1 MIVYNSLARPYT
13 GMVRVPVIKEGISVT
28 DPDGN
33 TVPVQVMMM
42 CYCGNASLLFS
53 FRLFLIFPSIMT
65 RFQCLLAQ
73 TLLL

>member
-1 MIVYNSLARPYT
+1 MIIYNSLARPYT

-33 TVPVQVMMM
+33 TVTVQVMMM

-65 RFQCLLAQ
+65 RFQYLLAQ